1 MPNHNDQ
8 VTKAFNDCISRGA
21 TKQQLQD
28 FINRAHK
35 RFDGSQQILGIT
47 YPVDVEM
54 LAVLGQLQSQI

>member
-1 MPNHNDQ
+1 MPSHNDQ
-8 VTKAFNDCISRGA
+8 VTASFNNCVSRGA

-28 FINRAHK
+28 FIDRAHK

-54 LAVLGQLQSQI
+54 LAVLGKLQSQI